1 MVTTSCLQPFV
12 LSRRFFLPVALVLC
26 VAQAHAGLV
35 LHYTFDETSG
45 TTTTDSSGG
54 GHTGTLTNMSGTEW
68 TTGKTGG
75 GLSFDGNDDYVNVPT
90 AAHPTGSEVSVAFW
104 SKGTVGLSKNYLIY
118 SSSGTRVLSIHLP
131 WGTGSGNV
139 VWDVGN
145 QGNSYDRTSKNASAA
160 EVTGSWVHWTFTK
173 NATTGFMNIY
183 HNGALW
189 HSEGGKTRT
198 MPATNTFD
206 MLHIGGTSNSSWDW
220 EGTLDEFRMYDH
232 ALSASEVSAL
242 AAGGGASA
250 PEPAEIF
257 AFLGLLTAYGLGLRE
272 WRQRRTKATA

>member
-1 MVTTSCLQPFV
+1 MFSFSIAL
-12 LSRRFFLPVALVLC
+12 LSRRLLLPALFLLGVCAS
-26 VAQAHAGLV
+26 HAGLV

-45 TTTTDSSGG
+45 TTTADSSGG

-104 SKGTVGLSKNYLIY
+104 SKGEVGLSKNYLIY
-118 SSSGTRVLSIHLP
+118 SSSSGRVLSIHLP

-145 QGNSYDRTSKNASAA
+145 QGGSYDRTSKTASAA
-160 EVTGSWVHWTFTK
+160 EVAGSWVHWTFTK

-189 HSEGGKTRT
+189 HSEGSKTRT

-206 MLHIGGTSNSSWDW
+206 MLHIGGTSNSLWDW
-220 EGTLDEFRMYDH
+220 EGTLDEFRLYDH
-232 ALSASEVSAL
+232 ALSSGEISAL
-242 AAGGGASA
+242 AGSGGAVA
-250 PEPAEIF
+250 PEPASVF
-257 AFLGLLTAYGLGLRE
+257 ATLGLLSAAGCGLRE
-272 WRQRRTKATA
+272 WRRRKKKV